1 MPKKARVLTPLE
13 RRIMRV
19 VWEGG
24 AGNVQ
29 KVLQGMTG
37 EPQLAYTTVQTT
49 LNVLH
54 RKGKVK
60 RKLVGR
66 AFEYSA
72 IVSQEAADSHAIK
85 DVLQK
90 VFRGSVDDLLLSL
103 VRSKQLDGQK
113 LAELQAKLQ
122 ASESAEEASE
132 RDQFKRPYSIC
143 CSMRFYKLVFLPS
156 RRRSSRVLSRKR
168 EQ

>member
-1 MPKKARVLTPLE
+1 MAKKTGVLTPLE

-19 VWEGG
+19 LWDGG
-24 AGNVQ
+24 PGNVQ
-29 KVLQGMTG
+29 KVLEGLTG
-37 EPQLAYTTVQTT
+37 EPHLAYTTVQTT

-72 IVSQEAADSHAIK
+72 SVSQEAADSHAIK

-90 VFRGSVDDLLLSL
+90 VFRGSVDDLLLCL
-103 VRSKQLDGQK
+103 VRSKQLDAQK
-113 LAELQAKLQ
+113 LAELQVKLR
-122 ASESAEEASE
+122 ASESVEEE
-132 RDQFKRPYSIC
+132 
-143 CSMRFYKLVFLPS
+143 M
-156 RRRSSRVLSRKR
+156 
-168 EQ
+168 E

>member
-1 MPKKARVLTPLE
+1 MVSMLKKTRVLTPLE

-19 VWEGG
+19 LWEGG

-29 KVLQGMTG
+29 KVLQGLKG
-37 EPQLAYTTVQTT
+37 EPQLAYTTIQTT

-54 RKGKVK
+54 RKGRVK

-72 IVSQEAADSHAIK
+72 AVSQEAADSHAIK
-85 DVLQK
+85 DVLHK

-103 VRSKQLDGQK
+103 VRTKHLNAEK
-113 LAELQAKLQ
+113 LAQLQAKLET
-122 ASESAEEASE
+122 ARETEEES
-132 RDQFKRPYSIC
+132 K
-143 CSMRFYKLVFLPS
+143 
-156 RRRSSRVLSRKR
+156 
-168 EQ
+168 

>member
-19 VWEGG
+19 LWEAG

-29 KVLQGMTG
+29 KVLQGLTG

-49 LNVLH
+49 LNVLQ

-60 RKLVGR
+60 RRLVGR
-66 AFEYSA
+66 AYEYDA

-85 DVLQK
+85 DLLHR
-90 VFRGSVDDLLLSL
+90 VFHGSVDDLLLAL
-103 VRSKQLDGQK
+103 VRSRQLDAHR
-113 LAELQAKLQ
+113 LAQ
-122 ASESAEEASE
+122 
-132 RDQFKRPYSIC
+132 
-143 CSMRFYKLVFLPS
+143 
-156 RRRSSRVLSRKR
+156 
-168 EQ
+168 

>member
-1 MPKKARVLTPLE
+1 MRSKARVLTPLE

-19 VWEGG
+19 LWEDG

-29 KVLQGMTG
+29 RVLQGLTG

-49 LNVLH
+49 LNVLQ

-66 AFEYSA
+66 AYEYSA
-72 IVSQEAADSHAIK
+72 IVSQEAADSLAIK

-103 VRSKQLDGQK
+103 VRSKHLDARK
-113 LAELQAKLQ
+113 LEKLQAKLK
-122 ASESAEEASE
+122 ESGGEE
-132 RDQFKRPYSIC
+132 
-143 CSMRFYKLVFLPS
+143 
-156 RRRSSRVLSRKR
+156 
-168 EQ
+168 EQE

>member
-1 MPKKARVLTPLE
+1 MPKKVGVLTPLE

-19 VWEGG
+19 LWEGG

-29 KVLQGMTG
+29 KVLQGLTG

-66 AFEYSA
+66 AFEYSPT
-72 IVSQEAADSHAIK
+72 VSQEAADSHAIK
-85 DVLQK
+85 DILQK
-90 VFRGSVDDLLLSL
+90 VFRGSVDDLLLCL
-103 VRSKQLDGQK
+103 VRSKQLDAQK
-113 LAELQAKLQ
+113 LAELQAQLK
-122 ASESAEEASE
+122 AHDRAEEE
-132 RDQFKRPYSIC
+132 P
-143 CSMRFYKLVFLPS
+143 
-156 RRRSSRVLSRKR
+156 
-168 EQ
+168 E

>member
-19 VWEGG
+19 LWDGG

-29 KVLQGMTG
+29 KVLQGLTG

-49 LNVLH
+49 LNVLQ

-66 AFEYSA
+66 AYEYFA
-72 IVSQEAADSHAIK
+72 TVSQEDADSHAIK

-103 VRSKQLDGQK
+103 VRSKNLDERK
-113 LAELQAKLQ
+113 LEKRKAKLK
-122 ASESAEEASE
+122 E
-132 RDQFKRPYSIC
+132 
-143 CSMRFYKLVFLPS
+143 
-156 RRRSSRVLSRKR
+156 
-168 EQ
+168 

>member
-1 MPKKARVLTPLE
+1 MRVL
-13 RRIMRV
+13 
-19 VWEGG
+19 WDGG

-29 KVLQGMTG
+29 KVLQGLTG

-49 LNVLH
+49 LNVLE
-54 RKGKVK
+54 RKGRVK

-66 AFEYSA
+66 AYEYGA

-103 VRSKQLDGQK
+103 VRSKHLDLRK

-122 ASESAEEASE
+122 TGGGAEEES
-132 RDQFKRPYSIC
+132 K
-143 CSMRFYKLVFLPS
+143 
-156 RRRSSRVLSRKR
+156 
-168 EQ
+168 

>member
-1 MPKKARVLTPLE
+1 MRVL
-13 RRIMRV
+13 
-19 VWEGG
+19 WDDG

-29 KVLQGMTG
+29 KVLQGLTG

-49 LNVLH
+49 LNVLQ

-66 AFEYSA
+66 AYEYRA
-72 IVSQEAADSHAIK
+72 IVSQEAADSLAIK

-103 VRSKQLDGQK
+103 VRSKNLDARK
-113 LAELQAKLQ
+113 LEALQAKLK
-122 ASESAEEASE
+122 ESGGEE
-132 RDQFKRPYSIC
+132 
-143 CSMRFYKLVFLPS
+143 
-156 RRRSSRVLSRKR
+156 
-168 EQ
+168 EQE

>member
-1 MPKKARVLTPLE
+1 MLKKARVLTPLE

-19 VWEGG
+19 LWEGG

-29 KVLQGMTG
+29 KVLQGLTG

-54 RKGKVK
+54 RKEKVK

-66 AFEYSA
+66 AYEYSA

-103 VRSKQLDGQK
+103 IRSKQLDAKK

-122 ASESAEEASE
+122 ASASGEEE
-132 RDQFKRPYSIC
+132 P
-143 CSMRFYKLVFLPS
+143 
-156 RRRSSRVLSRKR
+156 
-168 EQ
+168 E

>member
-1 MPKKARVLTPLE
+1 MPNRARVLTPLE

-19 VWEGG
+19 LWEGG

-29 KVLQGMTG
+29 KILQGLTG

-60 RKLVGR
+60 RKLLGR
-66 AFEYSA
+66 AYEYSA
-72 IVSQEAADSHAIK
+72 IVSQEAADSHALK
-85 DVLQK
+85 DLLQK

-103 VRSKQLDGQK
+103 VRSKQLDPQK

-122 ASESAEEASE
+122 SRESEEEE
-132 RDQFKRPYSIC
+132 P
-143 CSMRFYKLVFLPS
+143 
-156 RRRSSRVLSRKR
+156 
-168 EQ
+168 E

>member
-1 MPKKARVLTPLE
+1 MAKTARVLTPLE

-19 VWEGG
+19 LWDEGS
-24 AGNVQ
+24 GNVQ
-29 KVLQGMTG
+29 KVLQGLTG

-54 RKGKVK
+54 RKGRVK

-72 IVSQEAADSHAIK
+72 TVSQETADSHAIK
-85 DVLQK
+85 DLLQK

-103 VRSKQLDGQK
+103 VRSKHLNARK
-113 LAELQAKLQ
+113 LAELQAKL
-122 ASESAEEASE
+122 ESAADEEEEAE
-132 RDQFKRPYSIC
+132 
-143 CSMRFYKLVFLPS
+143 
-156 RRRSSRVLSRKR
+156 
-168 EQ
+168 

>member
-1 MPKKARVLTPLE
+1 MRIGEWGDALMPKRARVLTPLE

-19 VWEGG
+19 LWESG

-29 KVLQGMTG
+29 KVLQGLTG

-49 LNVLH
+49 LKVLH
-54 RKGKVK
+54 RKGRVR
-60 RKLVGR
+60 RKLGGR
-66 AFEYSA
+66 AYGDSA

-103 VRSKQLDGQK
+103 VRSKQLDAKK

-122 ASESAEEASE
+122 ASESGEEE
-132 RDQFKRPYSIC
+132 
-143 CSMRFYKLVFLPS
+143 V
-156 RRRSSRVLSRKR
+156 
-168 EQ
+168 E

>member
-1 MPKKARVLTPLE
+1 MVMAKTTKVLTPLE

-19 VWEGG
+19 LWDEGP
-24 AGNVQ
+24 GNVQ
-29 KVLQGMTG
+29 KVLQGLVG

-72 IVSQEAADSHAIK
+72 VVSQEAADSHAIK

-90 VFRGSVDDLLLSL
+90 VFHGSVDDLLLTL
-103 VRSKQLDGQK
+103 VRTKHLDSKK
-113 LAELQAKLQ
+113 LAELQEKLE
-122 ASESAEEASE
+122 ADENGEEDAE
-132 RDQFKRPYSIC
+132 
-143 CSMRFYKLVFLPS
+143 
-156 RRRSSRVLSRKR
+156 
-168 EQ
+168 

>member
-1 MPKKARVLTPLE
+1 MPKKAGVLTPFE

-19 VWEGG
+19 LWDDG

-29 KVLQGMTG
+29 KVLQGLTG
-37 EPQLAYTTVQTT
+37 EPKLAYTTVQTT
-49 LNVLH
+49 LNVLQ
-54 RKGKVK
+54 RKGRVK

-66 AFEYSA
+66 AYEYSA

-103 VRSKQLDGQK
+103 VRSKHLDARK

-122 ASESAEEASE
+122 TGGDVEEE
-132 RDQFKRPYSIC
+132 PK
-143 CSMRFYKLVFLPS
+143 
-156 RRRSSRVLSRKR
+156 
-168 EQ
+168 

>member
-1 MPKKARVLTPLE
+1 MPKKTRVLTPLE

-60 RKLVGR
+60 RRLVGR

-103 VRSKQLDGQK
+103 VRSKRLNARK
-113 LAELQAKLQ
+113 LEELQARLK
-122 ASESAEEASE
+122 ESGGEEE
-132 RDQFKRPYSIC
+132 
-143 CSMRFYKLVFLPS
+143 L
-156 RRRSSRVLSRKR
+156 
-168 EQ
+168 E

>member
-1 MPKKARVLTPLE
+1 MAKKARVLTPLE

-19 VWEGG
+19 LWEGG

-29 KVLQGMTG
+29 KVLLGLTG

-66 AFEYSA
+66 AYEYSA
-72 IVSQEAADSHAIK
+72 TVSQQAADSHALK

-103 VRSKQLDGQK
+103 VRSKHLDPQK

-122 ASESAEEASE
+122 ALESEEE
-132 RDQFKRPYSIC
+132 
-143 CSMRFYKLVFLPS
+143 
-156 RRRSSRVLSRKR
+156 
-168 EQ
+168 

>member
-1 MPKKARVLTPLE
+1 MRTSSRVLTPLE

-19 VWEGG
+19 LWDGG

-29 KVLQGMTG
+29 KVLQGLTG

-66 AFEYSA
+66 AYEYSA
-72 IVSQEAADSHAIK
+72 AVSQESADSHALK
-85 DVLQK
+85 DLLQK
-90 VFRGSVDDLLLSL
+90 VFRGSVDDLLLTL
-103 VRSKQLDGQK
+103 VRSKQLDAQK
-113 LAELQAKLQ
+113 LAKLQ
-122 ASESAEEASE
+122 ARLRASGNEEE
-132 RDQFKRPYSIC
+132 P
-143 CSMRFYKLVFLPS
+143 
-156 RRRSSRVLSRKR
+156 
-168 EQ
+168 E

>member
-1 MPKKARVLTPLE
+1 MPTKAKVLTPLE

-19 VWEGG
+19 LWEGG

-29 KVLQGMTG
+29 KVLQGLTG

-60 RKLVGR
+60 RRLVGR
-66 AFEYSA
+66 AYEYSA
-72 IVSQEAADSHAIK
+72 TVSQEASNSHAIK

-90 VFRGSVDDLLLSL
+90 VFRGSVDDLLLCL
-103 VRSKQLDGQK
+103 VRSKQIDSQK
-113 LAELQAKLQ
+113 LAQLQAKIQ
-122 ASESAEEASE
+122 ASESAEETPE
-132 RDQFKRPYSIC
+132 
-143 CSMRFYKLVFLPS
+143 
-156 RRRSSRVLSRKR
+156 
-168 EQ
+168 

>member
-1 MPKKARVLTPLE
+1 MVKTPKVLTPLE

-19 VWEGG
+19 LWDEGP
-24 AGNVQ
+24 GNVQ
-29 KVLQGMTG
+29 KVLQGLAG

-72 IVSQEAADSHAIK
+72 KVTQQAADSHAIR

-90 VFRGSVDDLLLSL
+90 VFRGSVDDLLLAL
-103 VRSKQLDGQK
+103 VRDKHIDARK
-113 LAELQAKLQ
+113 LAELQAKLE
-122 ASESAEEASE
+122 ANGKGEEDAE
-132 RDQFKRPYSIC
+132 
-143 CSMRFYKLVFLPS
+143 
-156 RRRSSRVLSRKR
+156 
-168 EQ
+168 

>member
-1 MPKKARVLTPLE
+1 MHRSPIPIGVCARTKSMPKKARVLTPLE

-19 VWEGG
+19 LWDGG

-29 KVLQGMTG
+29 KVLQGLTG

-49 LNVLH
+49 LNVLQ
-54 RKGKVK
+54 RKGRVK

-66 AFEYSA
+66 AYEYSA
-72 IVSQEAADSHAIK
+72 TVSQEAADSHAIK

-103 VRSKQLDGQK
+103 VRSKRLDPQK
-113 LAELQAKLQ
+113 LAALQAKLQ
-122 ASESAEEASE
+122 ASESAEEE
-132 RDQFKRPYSIC
+132 P
-143 CSMRFYKLVFLPS
+143 
-156 RRRSSRVLSRKR
+156 
-168 EQ
+168 E

>member
-1 MPKKARVLTPLE
+1 MRVL
-13 RRIMRV
+13 
-19 VWEGG
+19 WDGG

-29 KVLQGMTG
+29 KVLQGLTG

-49 LNVLH
+49 LNVLQ

-66 AFEYSA
+66 AYEYSA
-72 IVSQEAADSHAIK
+72 IVSQEVADSHAIK

-103 VRSKQLDGQK
+103 VRSKQLDAQK

-122 ASESAEEASE
+122 AFESAKEEAE
-132 RDQFKRPYSIC
+132 
-143 CSMRFYKLVFLPS
+143 
-156 RRRSSRVLSRKR
+156 
-168 EQ
+168 

>member
-1 MPKKARVLTPLE
+1 MATKAKVLTPLE

-19 VWEGG
+19 LWDAG

-29 KVLQGMTG
+29 KVLQGLAG
-37 EPQLAYTTVQTT
+37 EPRLAYTTVQTT
-49 LNVLH
+49 LNVLQ
-54 RKGKVK
+54 RKAKVK

-66 AFEYSA
+66 AYEYSA

-103 VRSKQLDGQK
+103 VRSKQLDAQK
-113 LAELQAKLQ
+113 LADLHAKLQ
-122 ASESAEEASE
+122 ASESAEEESE
-132 RDQFKRPYSIC
+132 
-143 CSMRFYKLVFLPS
+143 
-156 RRRSSRVLSRKR
+156 
-168 EQ
+168 

>member
-1 MPKKARVLTPLE
+1 MAKAARVLTPLE

-19 VWEGG
+19 LWDEGP
-24 AGNVQ
+24 GNVQ
-29 KVLQGMTG
+29 KVLQGLAG

-54 RKGKVK
+54 RKGRVK

-66 AFEYSA
+66 AYEYSA
-72 IVSQEAADSHAIK
+72 SVSQEAADSHAIK

-103 VRSKQLDGQK
+103 VRSKHLDARK
-113 LAELQAKLQ
+113 LAELQAKLE
-122 ASESAEEASE
+122 AAGDEEEEAE
-132 RDQFKRPYSIC
+132 
-143 CSMRFYKLVFLPS
+143 
-156 RRRSSRVLSRKR
+156 
-168 EQ
+168 